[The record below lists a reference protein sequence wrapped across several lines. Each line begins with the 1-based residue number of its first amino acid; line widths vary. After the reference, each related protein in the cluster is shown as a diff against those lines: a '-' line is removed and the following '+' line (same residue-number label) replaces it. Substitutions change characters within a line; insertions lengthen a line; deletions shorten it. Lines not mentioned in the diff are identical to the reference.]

1 MRNRTRNRLL
11 QGTFVLLSS
20 SALAACGAV
29 IPDDFLSFED
39 CCGSLPPP
47 PPSNNP
53 PANTAASVA
62 DVAPVGPGSNTDRV
76 IWSQALDDEELS
88 GALTFRL
95 VQGARNTDYG
105 QPALAQNVPNITDA
119 GATLTLDVPADPDAD
134 VEVRFTIKDPGM
146 GVQDVVLEEVVGT
159 PQLMATLP
167 DGRIVR
173 VTLDQTDRNSASVD
187 GELNWAAYGAWNVST
202 ASGTVQTASYYVTG
216 SETPDGNLPTSGT
229 ATFDG
234 FVVGNVT
241 LPDGQNVKGA
251 SLLGDASMTVDFGS
265 GAINGAAPNI
275 IATPVGTIVPGS
287 PVTPGSTQAWNG
299 LTFTGTM
306 TSGINGFSGTTGVSS
321 ATGNEYSLAGTADG
335 FFSGLFY
342 GPNANE
348 LGAVWNI
355 ADGVGA
361 ATGVLIGKQ

>member
-1 MRNRTRNRLL
+1 MRSRTRNKLL
-11 QGTFVLLSS
+11 HGTLVLLSCT
-20 SALAACGAV
+20 ALSACGAV

-47 PPSNNP
+47 PSSTPTP
-53 PANTAASVA
+53 SVA
-62 DVAPVGPGSNTDRV
+62 TVSDVAPAGPGSNTDRV
-76 IWSQALDDEELS
+76 IWSQALEDEDLS

-95 VQGARNTDYG
+95 VQAVRNTDYAK
-105 QPALAQNVPNITDA
+105 PALVQNVTNITEA
-119 GATLTLDVPADPDAD
+119 GATLTLDVPADPDAEI
-134 VEVRFTIKDPGM
+134 EVRFTIKDPGM
-146 GVQDVVLEEVVGT
+146 GVQDVVLEEIAGT

-167 DGRIVR
+167 DGRVVR
-173 VTLDQTDRNSASVD
+173 VTLDQTDRNSTSVD
-187 GELNWAAYGAWNVST
+187 GELNWAAYGAWNVSNG
-202 ASGTVQTASYYVTG
+202 SGSVQTASYYVTG
-216 SETPDGNLPTSGT
+216 SETPDGNMPTSGT
-229 ATFDG
+229 ATFEG
-234 FVVGNVT
+234 FVAGNVT

-265 GAINGAAPNI
+265 GTINGAAPNI
-275 IATPVGTIVPGS
+275 TATPFGTIVPGS
-287 PVTPGSTQAWNG
+287 PATPGPAQAWNG
-299 LTFTGTM
+299 LTFAGTM

-321 ATGNEYSLAGTADG
+321 APGNEYSLAGTADG

-361 ATGVLIGKQ
+361 ASGVLIGKQ